1 MFLGKRD
8 RLCFFW
14 QALWMDYFW
23 KIFCRHTNAI
33 NMTFTFQ
40 HQVFSCLQD
49 SNLFLVIICCVQNPA
64 PMRRCGPVQ
73 YIWYPGSN
81 CNVWGC
87 DVYRNGLHTVVP
99 ERLQSSFG
107 LLRMSHLLPQISFAP
122 LMYSHPLC
130 ILASFTFS
138 SCLSPT
144 LCTSRLCSRSA
155 HYEGPEWE
163 NRVGELKVWGHWS
176 AASHPWSAR
185 LITQVWPA
193 SLRPPRL
200 LPRNRLNTWEW
211 PALDFMLHW
220 TLNKLEEG
228 HPQTANCKK
237 HMVY

>member
-144 LCTSRLCSRSA
+144 LCTSLGSLWGA
-155 HYEGPEWE
+155 W
-163 NRVGELKVWGHWS
+163 VGEQGRWIEGVRTLERGLSSMICPANYPSV
-176 AASHPWSAR
+176 ASVTA
-185 LITQVWPA
+185 
-193 SLRPPRL
+193 PPPPL
-200 LPRNRLNTWEW
+200 TEEQIKHLGMTCPRFY
-211 PALDFMLHW
+211 A
-220 TLNKLEEG
+220 TLNS
-228 HPQTANCKK
+228 
-237 HMVY
+237 